1 MVAIKIKECFN
12 RCMKKTEATR
22 LLGGTT
28 AAAAQAM
35 GITPQAYYQ
44 WPDELPPRLQDRV
57 VAAIARKHLPA
68 ELLGDAA
75 SAQEA
80 A

>member
-1 MVAIKIKECFN
+1 
-12 RCMKKTEATR
+12 MKKTEATR

-57 VAAIARKHLPA
+57 VAAIARKLLPGA
-68 ELLGDAA
+68 LLGDPLPT
-75 SAQEA
+75 SKEA